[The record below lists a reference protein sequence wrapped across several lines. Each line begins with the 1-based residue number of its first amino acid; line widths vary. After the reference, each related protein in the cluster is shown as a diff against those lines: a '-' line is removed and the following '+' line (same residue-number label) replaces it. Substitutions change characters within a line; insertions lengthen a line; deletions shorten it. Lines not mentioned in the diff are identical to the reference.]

1 MTRSPDY
8 QIEAALSDGFPMI
21 QRLIATAILTVAAL
35 PAQAQEH
42 APEGVALTPFAGNV
56 GNAIWTLAIFLLV
69 VAILGKF
76 AWGPV
81 LALLQERERFIHKS
95 LADAKRDR
103 DEAEARLKEYAAK
116 IQTARAE
123 AGVIVEEARRD
134 AERLREDLKQRARAE
149 ADTMIQNAERQI
161 SLQTQRAIQE
171 IRREAVDLSVAIAS
185 KIIQRNLTKE
195 DNQRL
200 IDEAI
205 RQVGSGGH

>member
-1 MTRSPDY
+1 MT
-8 QIEAALSDGFPMI
+8 
-21 QRLIATAILTVAAL
+21 QRLIVTAVLTLAAL
-35 PAQAQEH
+35 PAYAQEH
-42 APEGVALTPFAGNV
+42 AAEATALSPFAGNV
-56 GNAIWTLAIFLLV
+56 GNAIWTLVIFLLV
-69 VAILGKF
+69 LTVLGKF

-81 LALLQERERFIHKS
+81 LSMLQEREKFIHTS

-103 DEAEARLKEYAAK
+103 EEAEARLREYAAK

-123 AGVIVEEARRD
+123 AAAIVDEARRD
-134 AERLREDLKQRARAE
+134 SERLREDLKQRARTE

-161 SLQTQRAIQE
+161 GLQTQRAIQE
-171 IRREAVDLSVAIAS
+171 IRREAVDLSVSIAS

-205 RQVGSGGH
+205 QQVGSGGH

>member
-1 MTRSPDY
+1 
-8 QIEAALSDGFPMI
+8 MI
-21 QRLIATAILTVAAL
+21 QRLIATAIFTLAAL

-42 APEGVALTPFAGNV
+42 APEGAALSPFAGNV

-69 VAILGKF
+69 VLILGKF

-95 LADAKRDR
+95 LADAKHDR
-103 DEAEARLKEYAAK
+103 EEAEARLREYAAK

-123 AGVIVEEARRD
+123 AAAIVEEARRD
-134 AERLREDLKQRARAE
+134 SERLREDLKQRARTE

>member
-1 MTRSPDY
+1 
-8 QIEAALSDGFPMI
+8 MI
-21 QRLIATAILTVAAL
+21 QRLIATAILTFAAL

-116 IQTARAE
+116 IQAARAE
-123 AGVIVEEARRD
+123 AGAIVEEARRD
-134 AERLREDLKQRARAE
+134 AERLREDLKQRARTE

-161 SLQTQRAIQE
+161 GLQTQRAIQD

-185 KIIQRNLTKE
+185 KIIQRNLTKD

>member
-1 MTRSPDY
+1 
-8 QIEAALSDGFPMI
+8 MI
-21 QRLIATAILTVAAL
+21 QRLFVTAVLMLAAL

-42 APEGVALTPFAGNV
+42 ASEAAALSPFAGNV

-69 VAILGKF
+69 LMILGKF

-81 LALLQERERFIHKS
+81 LSLLQERERFIHKS

-103 DEAEARLKEYAAK
+103 EEAEARLKEYAAK

-123 AGVIVEEARRD
+123 AGAIVEEARRD
-134 AERLREDLKQRARAE
+134 AERLREDLKQRARTE
-149 ADTMIQNAERQI
+149 ADAMIQNAERQI

>member
-1 MTRSPDY
+1 MT
-8 QIEAALSDGFPMI
+8 
-21 QRLIATAILTVAAL
+21 QRLLVTAVLTLAVL
-35 PAQAQEH
+35 PAYAQEH
-42 APEGVALTPFAGNV
+42 AAEGTGLSPFAGNV

-69 VAILGKF
+69 LIVLGKF

-81 LALLQERERFIHKS
+81 LALLQEREQFIHKS

-103 DEAEARLKEYAAK
+103 EEAEARLSEYAAK

-123 AGVIVEEARRD
+123 AAAIVEEARRD
-134 AERLREDLKQRARAE
+134 AERLREDLKQRARTE

>member
-1 MTRSPDY
+1 
-8 QIEAALSDGFPMI
+8 MI
-21 QRLIATAILTVAAL
+21 QRLIVTAILTLAAL

-42 APEGVALTPFAGNV
+42 APEGAALSPFAGNV

-69 VAILGKF
+69 VLILGKF

-95 LADAKRDR
+95 LADAKHDR
-103 DEAEARLKEYAAK
+103 EEAEARLREYAAK

-123 AGVIVEEARRD
+123 AAAIVEEARRD
-134 AERLREDLKQRARAE
+134 SERLREDLKQRARTE

-171 IRREAVDLSVAIAS
+171 IRREAVELSVAIAS

>member
-1 MTRSPDY
+1 
-8 QIEAALSDGFPMI
+8 MI
-21 QRLIATAILTVAAL
+21 QRLIATAILTLAAL

-42 APEGVALTPFAGNV
+42 APEAAALSPFAGNV

-69 VAILGKF
+69 VVILGKF

-103 DEAEARLKEYAAK
+103 EEAEARLREYAAK
-116 IQTARAE
+116 IQTARVE
-123 AGVIVEEARRD
+123 AGAIVEEARRD
-134 AERLREDLKQRARAE
+134 AERLREDLKQRARTE